1 MIEKLKE
8 HDVIEPKTDKIVGKI
23 GCDLR
28 EIMDKLNEVIDV
40 VNELQTKVNK
50 LIPNINF
57 TQPEVKEN
65 VQKEPITLLDIFNEM
80 GEMYSSLWNKMED
93 IHHDLKTKG
102 GKDG

>member
-1 MIEKLKE
+1 MIKKLKE
-8 HDVIEPKTDKIVGKI
+8 HDVIDPKTDKIIGTI

-28 EIMDKLNEVIDV
+28 EIMDKLNEVIDA
-40 VNELQTKVNK
+40 VNK
-50 LIPNINF
+50 LQTRPENV
-57 TQPEVKEN
+57 QPDAKSRPVN

-102 GKDG
+102 GNND

>member
-8 HDVIEPKTDKIVGKI
+8 HDVIDPKTDKIIGTI

-28 EIMDKLNEVIDV
+28 EIMDKLNEVIDA
-40 VNELQTKVNK
+40 VNALVYEHDKDSDWYDGQTR
-50 LIPNINF
+50 P
-57 TQPEVKEN
+57 EN

-102 GKDG
+102 DNNE